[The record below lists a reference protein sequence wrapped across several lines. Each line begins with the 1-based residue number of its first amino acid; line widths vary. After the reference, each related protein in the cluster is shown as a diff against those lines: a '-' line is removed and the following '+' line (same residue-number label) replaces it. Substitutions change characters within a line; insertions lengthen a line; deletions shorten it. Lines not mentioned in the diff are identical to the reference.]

1 MTNRKQIQ
9 MTPTGLGLILSGMLA
24 VLVAVFYQDFFRS
37 VRDPELLISEIMAV
51 NQSTLTDAD
60 GDYSDW
66 IEIYN
71 PKAYAQNLK
80 GWFLTDDFR
89 NLKQWMFPELELAPG
104 GFVIVFASGKNRTNR
119 LDDLHANFSLSQK
132 GEYLALIKPAGK
144 TVVNE
149 YLPKY
154 PRMDADVSFGL
165 RANQFAASNRTNG
178 NQGFRKH
185 AFFASPT
192 PGRANQSEMLGRV
205 ADTKFSHHR
214 GIYTAPFD
222 LTITSSTPG
231 AEIRFTTDGSTPA
244 PGIGTRYEAPIP
256 IRGNTVLR
264 AAAFKEGF
272 KATDVDTLT
281 YIFPGKLPQ
290 QTGDGFPETWGV
302 RNESP
307 VIADYEMDPEIGK
320 DPKYRQRLIRSFTAI
335 PTLSVV
341 MDRAELFDPKNGIYS
356 NPLETGSEWERMA
369 SVELIHPDG
378 ARGFHVHCGVRI
390 QGGWSRRPE
399 ESPKHSLRLEFKQRY
414 GLSHLNHPL
423 FGEGG
428 LGKFKTLILRAGS
441 NNSWLHWSSTERRR
455 GDLVRDQFMRDS
467 LRDVGE
473 LSSRGAFFHLYLNGL
488 YWGIYNASE
497 RPDQSFLAGH
507 LGGTQEDF
515 ESRNGSNVLM
525 GDEQVWNRIFEL
537 ANAGLEDS
545 GRYDELKNL
554 VNVERF
560 SDFML
565 VQIYGGTSDWDAS
578 SNWYAGR
585 RIKPSRKYQFFIWD
599 SERSLEEIN
608 ANILGVDDDRSPTRL
623 FQALRKNTQFQ
634 ATFRSIAARHLG
646 TAGALSPELTRQR
659 FEKLAE
665 MLRPAIV
672 AESARWGDYRRDVH
686 PYKEGPY
693 ELYTVDDHW
702 QPEIDRLLKRYFPA
716 RTAEV
721 IKQLK
726 EAGLY

>member
-1 MTNRKQIQ
+1 MTTRKTIQI
-9 MTPTGLGLILSGMLA
+9 TPMGMGLILSGILA
-24 VLVAVFYQDFFRS
+24 ILVAIFYQDFFRS
-37 VRDPELLISEIMAV
+37 IRDPELLISEIMSV

-60 GDYSDW
+60 GDHSDW

-71 PKAYAQNLK
+71 PKTHSQNLK
-80 GWFLTDDFR
+80 GWFLTDNYR
-89 NLKQWMFPELELAPG
+89 HPKRWAFPELELAPG
-104 GFVIVFASGKNRTNR
+104 GFVIVFASGKDRTNR
-119 LDDLHANFSLSQK
+119 LDDLHASFSLSEE
-132 GEYLALIKPAGK
+132 GEYLALIKPDGR
-144 TVVNE
+144 TVAHE

-165 RANQFAASNRTNG
+165 RANQFATHDRTNG
-178 NQGFRKH
+178 NQGYRKH
-185 AFFASPT
+185 AFFSAST
-192 PGRANQSEMLGRV
+192 PGQTNQSEMLGRV
-205 ADTKFSHHR
+205 VDTKFSHNR
-214 GIYTAPFD
+214 GFYTEPFAV
-222 LTITSSTPG
+222 TITTSTPG

-244 PGIGTRYEAPIP
+244 PGTGTRYEAPIP
-256 IRGNTVLR
+256 IHGNTVLR
-264 AAAFKEGF
+264 AAAFKGAY
-272 KATDVDTLT
+272 KATDVDTHSYL
-281 YIFPGKLPQ
+281 FPAQVPR
-290 QTGDGFPETWGV
+290 QTGDGFPKPWGV

-307 VIADYEMDPEIGK
+307 VTADYEMDPEICNN
-320 DPKYRQRLIRSFTAI
+320 PKYRERLIRSFTAI

-341 MDRAELFDPKNGIYS
+341 MDREELFDPKIGIYS

-369 SVELIHPDG
+369 SIELIHPDG
-378 ARGFHVHCGVRI
+378 ARGFHVNCGVRI

-414 GLSHLNHPL
+414 GWSQLNHPL
-423 FGEGG
+423 FGGSG
-428 LGKFKTLILRAGS
+428 PGKFKSLILRAGS
-441 NNSWLHWSSTERRR
+441 NNSWLHWSSAERRR

-473 LSSRGAFFHLYLNGL
+473 LSSRGAFFHLYLNGF

-507 LGGTQEDF
+507 LGGAPEEF
-515 ESRNGSNVLM
+515 ESRNGSNILM

-554 VNVERF
+554 VDVERF
-560 SDFML
+560 SNFML
-565 VQIYGGTSDWDAS
+565 VQIYGGTSDWDAA

-585 RIKPSRKYQFFIWD
+585 RIKPARKYQFYIWD
-599 SERSLEEIN
+599 SERSLEETN
-608 ANILGVDDDRSPTRL
+608 TNILGVDDDRSPTRL
-623 FQALRKNTQFQ
+623 FQALRKNPAFQ
-634 ATFRSIAARHLG
+634 ATFRKIAGRHLG
-646 TAGALSPELTRQR
+646 VSGALSPKMTRERFQR
-659 FEKLAE
+659 LAE
-665 MLRPAIV
+665 VIRPAIV

-702 QPEIDRLLKRYFPA
+702 QPEVDRLLNSYFPA

-721 IKQLK
+721 IRQLK
-726 EAGLY
+726 EASLY